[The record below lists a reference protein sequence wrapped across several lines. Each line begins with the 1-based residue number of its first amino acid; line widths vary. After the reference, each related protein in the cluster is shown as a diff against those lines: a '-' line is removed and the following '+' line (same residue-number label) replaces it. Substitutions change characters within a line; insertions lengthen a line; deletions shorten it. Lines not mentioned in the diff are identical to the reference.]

1 MAKFYM
7 GPCVTAAIQGN
18 SKACQSFD
26 EQFLDIQD
34 IIIILPEKEQI
45 FYRPCFQRFQKENMA
60 HCFQILGLIM
70 AADQGGNSSL
80 RAVKVLKKVMAD
92 GWPDICEYIMKKHGS
107 IPFDDFWLN
116 RAVHD
121 DIVKIKHDHLYRQ
134 LVDHPVISQKR
145 KLSRQLDSVLGP
157 VLEVSQRPG
166 KKTSIFSAFASGP
179 GKGSKISSDEFC
191 AFLYTASLHGKKIQ
205 DNTSLF
211 KTLFY
216 SCMENQ
222 KELMAEIHRE
232 KEGDQSAMIQ

>member
-92 GWPDICEYIMKKHGS
+92 GWPDIC
-107 IPFDDFWLN
+107 L
-116 RAVHD
+116 
-121 DIVKIKHDHLYRQ
+121 
-134 LVDHPVISQKR
+134 
-145 KLSRQLDSVLGP
+145 
-157 VLEVSQRPG
+157 
-166 KKTSIFSAFASGP
+166 
-179 GKGSKISSDEFC
+179 
-191 AFLYTASLHGKKIQ
+191 
-205 DNTSLF
+205 
-211 KTLFY
+211 
-216 SCMENQ
+216 
-222 KELMAEIHRE
+222 
-232 KEGDQSAMIQ
+232 